1 MALLELQDVVATYGS
16 RRALQY
22 VVALVE
28 LEEGVRMLT
37 RLVDV
42 EPAAV
47 RVGMLVEV
55 TLTGEPR
62 LPYFRPRP

>member
-1 MALLELQDVVATYGS
+1 
-16 RRALQY
+16 

-47 RVGMLVEV
+47 RVAMPVEV
-55 TLTGEPR
+55 KLTGEPR